1 MKTSVDV
8 HNFLLEREISH
19 ELVPTG
25 DRYRSPDRIAA
36 ALGLPPEQVGGVV
49 LFQGEEGPVAALVPA
64 GTSAEPKRVARA
76 AREQSVKPLSDD
88 EVTDLTGFLPEAVPP
103 VGLPRGTR
111 VVMDRG
117 LRRQE
122 VLYFPGGEVTSV
134 LKIRA
139 ADLARAADARVAR
152 ITA

>member
-8 HNFLLEREISH
+8 HNFLLERDISH

-49 LFQGEEGPVAALVPA
+49 LFRGEEGPVAALVPA
-64 GTSAEPKRVARA
+64 GMTADRGRIARA
-76 AREQSVKPLSDD
+76 AREAVVEPLSGD

-111 VVMDRG
+111 IVMDRG
-117 LRRQE
+117 LRKQE

-139 ADLARAADARVAR
+139 PDLARATDARVAR